1 MLFLDYWTAR
11 TASMLN
17 QQTSELRQHI
27 EALLRDYPDLAN
39 DEFLRADMLEGETD
53 IKEVLTQIHR
63 MISDTM
69 VLRDGTQPRLDDL
82 VTRRQ
87 RFQARIDFGR
97 DLISAILM
105 SADLRKVELPE
116 VTLSLRN
123 NPRQLVGEPDTAVLP
138 DELVRV
144 VRSPDKKKIK
154 EWLEAGREVPGCAL
168 DNAAPSLMVK
178 TK

>member
-1 MLFLDYWTAR
+1 MLE
-11 TASMLN
+11 
-17 QQTSELRQHI
+17 QQVNELRQHI
-27 EALLRDYPDLAN
+27 EALLRKYPELSE

-53 IKEVLTQIHR
+53 LKEVLTHIHR

-69 VLRDGTQPRLDDL
+69 ALRDGTAPRLDDL
-82 VTRRQ
+82 TARKK

-97 DLISAILM
+97 DLISAVLM

-116 VTLSLRN
+116 VTLSLRD
-123 NPRQLVGEPDTAVLP
+123 NPRQIVGDPNAAELP

-144 VRSPDKKKIK
+144 VRSPDRKKIK

-168 DNAAPSLMVK
+168 DNGPPSLMVK